1 MTSHIELNVCLWM
14 QEGLIREAQSHL
26 LVSCTRATKPVSGSW
41 GVICSTEG
49 GGGATEASPQDHK
62 KHRETE
68 EGGSVWAWTKI
79 KNVNVKGK
87 NRRE

>member
-1 MTSHIELNVCLWM
+1 M
-14 QEGLIREAQSHL
+14 QEGLIREVQSHL
-26 LVSCTRATKPVSGSW
+26 LVSCTRATKPISGSW

-68 EGGSVWAWTKI
+68 EGGECVSMNQDKESECE
-79 KNVNVKGK
+79 
-87 NRRE
+87 REKQKRVGSLV